1 MKRIAR
7 FATDSG
13 ASVTIALSHSSDECH
28 NPRIRVECERGTA
41 LWNFDGS
48 WSIEGVASGTTTPPH
63 EAMFRAVLGFVR
75 EGGGEANLCS
85 LAMARA
91 QVHAVELLTEQ
102 LRVKP
107 LEKSAVRHDDGQ
119 WIVQGL
125 PAFFDRVYETGD
137 LLIPDW

>member
-1 MKRIAR
+1 
-7 FATDSG
+7 
-13 ASVTIALSHSSDECH
+13 
-28 NPRIRVECERGTA
+28 VECERGTA